1 MIADTGLKKSFDHGE
16 TTPWSY
22 STVCT
27 HSLLL
32 LLTGVQ
38 EYLTLDISIDTVVFA
53 CNKIKSVLSI
63 EHTYGIASHCKSYTH
78 SDSL

>member
-1 MIADTGLKKSFDHGE
+1 MIADTGLKKPFDDGE

-27 HSLLL
+27 RSLLL

-38 EYLTLDISIDTVVFA
+38 EYLTLR
-53 CNKIKSVLSI
+53 
-63 EHTYGIASHCKSYTH
+63 
-78 SDSL
+78 